1 MGIPISL
8 KSGGRLLQ
16 AFVDLKTLGRLI
28 KSKALFLKV
37 IMDSVMNLFFNKSVP

>member
-16 AFVDLKTLGRLI
+16 AFVDLKTLGRQI
-28 KSKALFLKV
+28 KSKALFLNV
-37 IMDSVMNLFFNKSVP
+37 IMDSAMNLFFNKSVP